1 MTVAQSYVDESFH
14 EKAIA
19 TRGLFRQVGFS
30 TVWRSD
36 KIVLNTE

>member
-19 TRGLFRQVGFS
+19 TRGLFRQVGLAQFGAQ
-30 TVWRSD
+30 T
-36 KIVLNTE
+36 K